1 MILQMYNFYV
11 TIYLVKFMHKI
22 GIICEYNPLH
32 NGHLYQIKK
41 IKETYKDSLIIVCLS
56 SCFMQRGEASILNK
70 WDKTRLAIES
80 GVDLVLE
87 LPFAFATQYQDIFAK
102 GALTILNHLKIDTL
116 VFGSECDD
124 VELLKNLAS
133 VQLKDESYNY
143 LVKRYLDL
151 GLNYPTSLSKSLFD
165 ITGVKLDKPNDLLA
179 LAYVKE
185 IIKNNYDIEPFSIR
199 RTSDYHNS
207 NLDSDIVSAST
218 IRKLLKDGVNVNN
231 YLPYNIYD
239 YLSEIDEDKYFALL
253 KYQIINNIDCLDKF
267 QTVDEGIENRI
278 IKYINMVN
286 SKEELILKVKS
297 KRYTYNKIN
306 RMFTH
311 ILTNFTKE
319 DAKDLEIEYLRVL
332 GFNTRG
338 KNYLNKIKKD
348 IGIPIINK
356 YIPNMY
362 KCLDIEFRVSL
373 IYSLILKDKGDD
385 FLKREY
391 RNKPVIYD

>member
-1 MILQMYNFYV
+1 
-11 TIYLVKFMHKI
+11 MHKI
-22 GIICEYNPLH
+22 GIICEYNPFH

-116 VFGSECDD
+116 VFGSECNDI
-124 VELLKNLAS
+124 ELLKNLAS
-133 VQLKDESYNY
+133 IQLKDDGYNH

-151 GLNYPTSLSKSLFD
+151 GLNYPTSLSKALFD
-165 ITGVKLDKPNDLLA
+165 ISGVKLDKPNDLLA
-179 LAYVKE
+179 LAYIKE
-185 IIKNNYDIEPFSIR
+185 IIKNNYDIKPFSIG

-319 DAKDLEIEYLRVL
+319 DAKNLEIEYLRVL

-348 IGIPIINK
+348 IDIPIINK

>member
-1 MILQMYNFYV
+1 
-11 TIYLVKFMHKI
+11 MHKI
-22 GIICEYNPLH
+22 GIICEYNPFH

-133 VQLKDESYNY
+133 VQLKDDGYNY

-253 KYQIINNIDCLDKF
+253 KYQIINNVDCLDKF

-332 GFNTRG
+332 GFNIRG
-338 KNYLNKIKKD
+338 KNYLNKIKKE

-362 KCLDIEFRVSL
+362 KSLDIEFRVSL

>member
-1 MILQMYNFYV
+1 
-11 TIYLVKFMHKI
+11 MHKI
-22 GIICEYNPLH
+22 GIICEYNPFH

-133 VQLKDESYNY
+133 VQLKDESYNH

-151 GLNYPTSLSKSLFD
+151 GLNYPTSLSKALFD

-179 LAYVKE
+179 LAYIKE
-185 IIKNNYDIEPFSIR
+185 IIKNNYDIKPFSIR

-253 KYQIINNIDCLDKF
+253 KYQIINNVDCLDKF

-286 SKEELILKVKS
+286 SKEKLILKVKS

-362 KCLDIEFRVSL
+362 KSLDIEFRVSL

>member
-1 MILQMYNFYV
+1 
-11 TIYLVKFMHKI
+11 MHKI
-22 GIICEYNPLH
+22 GIICEYNPFH

-116 VFGSECDD
+116 VFGSECNDI
-124 VELLKNLAS
+124 ELLKNLAS
-133 VQLKDESYNY
+133 IQLKDESYNY

-151 GLNYPTSLSKSLFD
+151 GLNYPTSLSKALFD
-165 ITGVKLDKPNDLLA
+165 ISGVKLDKPNDLLA

-253 KYQIINNIDCLDKF
+253 KYQIINNIDCLDEF

-362 KCLDIEFRVSL
+362 KSLDIEFRVSL

>member
-1 MILQMYNFYV
+1 
-11 TIYLVKFMHKI
+11 MHKI

-151 GLNYPTSLSKSLFD
+151 GLNYPTSLSKALFD
-165 ITGVKLDKPNDLLA
+165 ISGVKLDKPNDLLA

-253 KYQIINNIDCLDKF
+253 KYQIINNVDCLDKF

-319 DAKDLEIEYLRVL
+319 DAKNLEIEYLRVL

-338 KNYLNKIKKD
+338 KNYLNKIKKE

>member
-1 MILQMYNFYV
+1 
-11 TIYLVKFMHKI
+11 MHKI
-22 GIICEYNPLH
+22 GIICEYNPFH

-116 VFGSECDD
+116 VFGSECNDI
-124 VELLKNLAS
+124 ELLKNLAS
-133 VQLKDESYNY
+133 IQLKDDGYNH

-151 GLNYPTSLSKSLFD
+151 GLNYPTSLSKALFD
-165 ITGVKLDKPNDLLA
+165 ISGVKLDKPNDLLA
-179 LAYVKE
+179 LAYIKE

-253 KYQIINNIDCLDKF
+253 KYQIINNVDCLDKF

-286 SKEELILKVKS
+286 SKEKLILKVKS

-319 DAKDLEIEYLRVL
+319 DAKNLEIEYLRVL

-362 KCLDIEFRVSL
+362 KSLDIEFRVSL

>member
-1 MILQMYNFYV
+1 
-11 TIYLVKFMHKI
+11 MHKI
-22 GIICEYNPLH
+22 GIICEYNPFH

-116 VFGSECDD
+116 VFGSECNDI
-124 VELLKNLAS
+124 ELLNNLAS
-133 VQLKDESYNY
+133 IQLKDDGYNH

-151 GLNYPTSLSKSLFD
+151 GLNYPTSLSKALFD
-165 ITGVKLDKPNDLLA
+165 IGGVKLDKPNDLLA
-179 LAYVKE
+179 LAYIKE
-185 IIKNNYDIEPFSIR
+185 IIKNNYDIKPFSIR

-348 IGIPIINK
+348 IDIPIINK

>member
-1 MILQMYNFYV
+1 
-11 TIYLVKFMHKI
+11 MHKI
-22 GIICEYNPLH
+22 GIICEYNPFH

-133 VQLKDESYNY
+133 IQLKDESYNH

-151 GLNYPTSLSKSLFD
+151 GLNYPTSLSKALFD

-253 KYQIINNIDCLDKF
+253 KYQIINNVDCLDKF

-286 SKEELILKVKS
+286 SKEKLILKVKS

-362 KCLDIEFRVSL
+362 KSLDIEFRVSL

>member
-1 MILQMYNFYV
+1 
-11 TIYLVKFMHKI
+11 MHKI
-22 GIICEYNPLH
+22 GIICEYNPFH

-116 VFGSECDD
+116 VFGSECNDI
-124 VELLKNLAS
+124 ELLKNLAS
-133 VQLKDESYNY
+133 VQLKDDGYNH

-151 GLNYPTSLSKSLFD
+151 GLNYPTSLSKALFD

-348 IGIPIINK
+348 IDIPIINK

>member
-1 MILQMYNFYV
+1 
-11 TIYLVKFMHKI
+11 MHKI
-22 GIICEYNPLH
+22 GIICEYNPFH

-70 WDKTRLAIES
+70 WYKTRLAIES

-116 VFGSECDD
+116 VFGSECNDI
-124 VELLKNLAS
+124 ELLNNLAS
-133 VQLKDESYNY
+133 IQLKDDGYNH

-151 GLNYPTSLSKSLFD
+151 GLNYPTSLSKALFD
-165 ITGVKLDKPNDLLA
+165 ISGVKLDKPNDLLA
-179 LAYVKE
+179 LAYIKE
-185 IIKNNYDIEPFSIR
+185 IIKNNYDIKPFSIR

-348 IGIPIINK
+348 IDIPIINK

>member
-1 MILQMYNFYV
+1 
-11 TIYLVKFMHKI
+11 MHKI
-22 GIICEYNPLH
+22 GIICEYNPFH

-116 VFGSECDD
+116 VFGSECNDI
-124 VELLKNLAS
+124 ELLKNLAS
-133 VQLKDESYNY
+133 IQLKDDGYNH

-151 GLNYPTSLSKSLFD
+151 GLNYPTSLSKALFD
-165 ITGVKLDKPNDLLA
+165 ISGVKLDKPNDLLA
-179 LAYVKE
+179 LAYIKE

-348 IGIPIINK
+348 IDIPIINK

>member
-1 MILQMYNFYV
+1 
-11 TIYLVKFMHKI
+11 MHKI
-22 GIICEYNPLH
+22 GIICEYNPFH

-116 VFGSECDD
+116 VFGSECNDI
-124 VELLKNLAS
+124 ELLKNLAS

-151 GLNYPTSLSKSLFD
+151 GLNYPTSLSKALFD
-165 ITGVKLDKPNDLLA
+165 ISGVKLDKPNDLLA
-179 LAYVKE
+179 LAYIKE

-253 KYQIINNIDCLDKF
+253 KYQIINNVDCLDKF

-286 SKEELILKVKS
+286 SKEKLILKVKS

-348 IGIPIINK
+348 IDIPIINK

>member
-22 GIICEYNPLH
+22 GIICEYNPFH

-151 GLNYPTSLSKSLFD
+151 GLNYPTSLSKALFD

-179 LAYVKE
+179 LAYIKE
-185 IIKNNYDIEPFSIR
+185 IIKNNYDIKPFSIR

-319 DAKDLEIEYLRVL
+319 DAKDLEIEYLRAL

-362 KCLDIEFRVSL
+362 KSLDIEFRVSL

>member
-1 MILQMYNFYV
+1 
-11 TIYLVKFMHKI
+11 MHKI
-22 GIICEYNPLH
+22 GIICEYNPFH

-116 VFGSECDD
+116 VFGSECNDI
-124 VELLKNLAS
+124 ELLNNLAS
-133 VQLKDESYNY
+133 IQLKDDGYNH

-151 GLNYPTSLSKSLFD
+151 GLNYPTSLSKALFD
-165 ITGVKLDKPNDLLA
+165 ISGVKLDKPNDLLA
-179 LAYVKE
+179 LAYIKE

-286 SKEELILKVKS
+286 SKEKLILKVKS

-362 KCLDIEFRVSL
+362 KSLDIEFRVSL

>member
-1 MILQMYNFYV
+1 
-11 TIYLVKFMHKI
+11 MHKI

-116 VFGSECDD
+116 VFGSECNDI
-124 VELLKNLAS
+124 ELLNNLAS
-133 VQLKDESYNY
+133 IQLKDDGYNH

-151 GLNYPTSLSKSLFD
+151 GLNYPTSLSKALFD
-165 ITGVKLDKPNDLLA
+165 ISGVKLDKPNDLLA
-179 LAYVKE
+179 LAYIKE
-185 IIKNNYDIEPFSIR
+185 IIKNNYDIKPFSIR

-338 KNYLNKIKKD
+338 KNYLNKIKKE

-362 KCLDIEFRVSL
+362 KSLDIEFRVSL

>member
-1 MILQMYNFYV
+1 MYNFYV

-22 GIICEYNPLH
+22 GIICEYNPFH

-151 GLNYPTSLSKSLFD
+151 GLNYPTSLSKALFD

-362 KCLDIEFRVSL
+362 KSLDIEFRVSL

>member
-1 MILQMYNFYV
+1 
-11 TIYLVKFMHKI
+11 MHKI
-22 GIICEYNPLH
+22 GIICEYNPFH

-116 VFGSECDD
+116 VFGSECNDI
-124 VELLKNLAS
+124 ELLKNLAS
-133 VQLKDESYNY
+133 IQLKDDGYNH

-151 GLNYPTSLSKSLFD
+151 GLNYPTSLSKALFD

-179 LAYVKE
+179 LAYIKE
-185 IIKNNYDIEPFSIR
+185 IIKNNYDIKPFSIR

-362 KCLDIEFRVSL
+362 KSLDIEFRVSL

>member
-1 MILQMYNFYV
+1 
-11 TIYLVKFMHKI
+11 MHKI
-22 GIICEYNPLH
+22 GIICEYNPFH

-116 VFGSECDD
+116 VFGSECNDI
-124 VELLKNLAS
+124 ELLKNLAS

-151 GLNYPTSLSKSLFD
+151 GLNYPTSLSKALFD

-179 LAYVKE
+179 LAYIKE
-185 IIKNNYDIEPFSIR
+185 IIKNNYDIKPFSIR

-253 KYQIINNIDCLDKF
+253 KYQIINNVDCLDKF

-338 KNYLNKIKKD
+338 KNYLNKIKKE

-362 KCLDIEFRVSL
+362 KSLDIEFRVSL

>member
-1 MILQMYNFYV
+1 
-11 TIYLVKFMHKI
+11 MHKI
-22 GIICEYNPLH
+22 GIICEYNPFH

-124 VELLKNLAS
+124 VELLNNLAS
-133 VQLKDESYNY
+133 IQLKDDGYNH

-151 GLNYPTSLSKSLFD
+151 GLNYPTSLSKALFD
-165 ITGVKLDKPNDLLA
+165 ISGVKLDKPNDLLA
-179 LAYVKE
+179 LAYIKE

-319 DAKDLEIEYLRVL
+319 DAKNLEIEYLRVL

-348 IGIPIINK
+348 IDIPIINK

>member
-1 MILQMYNFYV
+1 
-11 TIYLVKFMHKI
+11 MHKI
-22 GIICEYNPLH
+22 GIICEYNPFH

-133 VQLKDESYNY
+133 VQLKDDGYNY

-151 GLNYPTSLSKSLFD
+151 GLNYPTSLSKALFD

-286 SKEELILKVKS
+286 SKEKLILKVKS

-319 DAKDLEIEYLRVL
+319 DAKNLEIEYLRVL

-348 IGIPIINK
+348 IDIPIINK

>member
-22 GIICEYNPLH
+22 GIICEYNPFH

-151 GLNYPTSLSKSLFD
+151 GLNYPTSLSKALFD

-179 LAYVKE
+179 LAYIKE

-319 DAKDLEIEYLRVL
+319 DAKNLEIEYLRVL

>member
-1 MILQMYNFYV
+1 
-11 TIYLVKFMHKI
+11 MHKI
-22 GIICEYNPLH
+22 GIICEYNPFH

-116 VFGSECDD
+116 VFGSECNDI
-124 VELLKNLAS
+124 ELLKNLAS
-133 VQLKDESYNY
+133 IQLKDDGYNY

-151 GLNYPTSLSKSLFD
+151 GLNYPTSLSKALFD
-165 ITGVKLDKPNDLLA
+165 ISGVKLDKPNDLLA
-179 LAYVKE
+179 LAYIKE

-253 KYQIINNIDCLDKF
+253 KYQIINNVDCLDKF

-286 SKEELILKVKS
+286 SKEKLILKVKS

-319 DAKDLEIEYLRVL
+319 DAKNLEIEYLRVL

-348 IGIPIINK
+348 IDIPIINK

-362 KCLDIEFRVSL
+362 KSLDIEFRVSL

>member
-22 GIICEYNPLH
+22 GIICEYNPFH

-133 VQLKDESYNY
+133 IQLKDDGYNH

-151 GLNYPTSLSKSLFD
+151 GLNYPTSLSKALFD
-165 ITGVKLDKPNDLLA
+165 ISGVKLDKPNDLLA
-179 LAYVKE
+179 LAYIKE
-185 IIKNNYDIEPFSIR
+185 IIKNNYDIKPFSIR

-362 KCLDIEFRVSL
+362 KSLDIEFRVSL

>member
-1 MILQMYNFYV
+1 
-11 TIYLVKFMHKI
+11 MHKI
-22 GIICEYNPLH
+22 GIICEYNPFH

-151 GLNYPTSLSKSLFD
+151 GLNYPTSLSKALFD
-165 ITGVKLDKPNDLLA
+165 ISGVKLDKPNDLLA
-179 LAYVKE
+179 LAYIKE
-185 IIKNNYDIEPFSIR
+185 IIKNNYDIKPFSIR

-253 KYQIINNIDCLDKF
+253 KYQIINNVDCLDKF

-362 KCLDIEFRVSL
+362 KSLDIEFRVSL

>member
-1 MILQMYNFYV
+1 
-11 TIYLVKFMHKI
+11 MHKI
-22 GIICEYNPLH
+22 GIICEYNPFH

-116 VFGSECDD
+116 VFGSECNDI
-124 VELLKNLAS
+124 ELLNNLAS
-133 VQLKDESYNY
+133 VQLKDDGYNH

-151 GLNYPTSLSKSLFD
+151 GLNYPTSLSKALFD
-165 ITGVKLDKPNDLLA
+165 ISGVKLDKPNDLLA
-179 LAYVKE
+179 LAYIKE
-185 IIKNNYDIEPFSIR
+185 IIKNNYDIKPFSIR

-362 KCLDIEFRVSL
+362 KSLDIEFRVSL

>member
-1 MILQMYNFYV
+1 
-11 TIYLVKFMHKI
+11 MHKI
-22 GIICEYNPLH
+22 GIICEYNPFH

-116 VFGSECDD
+116 VFGSECND

-133 VQLKDESYNY
+133 VQLKDDGYNY

-319 DAKDLEIEYLRVL
+319 DAKNLEIEYLRVL

-348 IGIPIINK
+348 IDIPIINK

>member
-1 MILQMYNFYV
+1 
-11 TIYLVKFMHKI
+11 MHKI
-22 GIICEYNPLH
+22 GIICEYNPFH

-151 GLNYPTSLSKSLFD
+151 GLNYPTSLSKALFD

-185 IIKNNYDIEPFSIR
+185 IIKNNYDIELFSIR

-338 KNYLNKIKKD
+338 KNYLNKIKKE

>member
-22 GIICEYNPLH
+22 GIICEYNPFH

-133 VQLKDESYNY
+133 VQLKDDGYNY

-253 KYQIINNIDCLDKF
+253 KYQIINNVDCLDKF

-319 DAKDLEIEYLRVL
+319 DAKNLEIEYLRVL

-362 KCLDIEFRVSL
+362 KSLDIEFRVSL

>member
-1 MILQMYNFYV
+1 
-11 TIYLVKFMHKI
+11 MHKI
-22 GIICEYNPLH
+22 GIICEYNPFH

-124 VELLKNLAS
+124 VELLNNLAS
-133 VQLKDESYNY
+133 IQLKDDGYNH

-151 GLNYPTSLSKSLFD
+151 GLNYPTSLSKALFD
-165 ITGVKLDKPNDLLA
+165 ISGVKLDKPNDLLA
-179 LAYVKE
+179 LAYIKE
-185 IIKNNYDIEPFSIR
+185 IIKNNYDIKPFSIG

>member
-1 MILQMYNFYV
+1 
-11 TIYLVKFMHKI
+11 MHKI
-22 GIICEYNPLH
+22 GIICEYNPFH

-151 GLNYPTSLSKSLFD
+151 GLNYPTSLSKALFD
-165 ITGVKLDKPNDLLA
+165 ISGVKLDKPNDLLA
-179 LAYVKE
+179 LAYIKE
-185 IIKNNYDIEPFSIR
+185 IIKNNYDIKPFSIR

-348 IGIPIINK
+348 IDIPIINK

>member
-1 MILQMYNFYV
+1 
-11 TIYLVKFMHKI
+11 MHKI
-22 GIICEYNPLH
+22 GIICEYNPFH

-133 VQLKDESYNY
+133 VQLKDDGYNH

-151 GLNYPTSLSKSLFD
+151 GLNYPTSLSKALFD
-165 ITGVKLDKPNDLLA
+165 ISGVKLDKPNDLLA

>member
-1 MILQMYNFYV
+1 
-11 TIYLVKFMHKI
+11 MHKI
-22 GIICEYNPLH
+22 GIICEYNPFH

-116 VFGSECDD
+116 IFGSECNDI
-124 VELLKNLAS
+124 ELLKNLAS
-133 VQLKDESYNY
+133 VQLKDDGYNY

-151 GLNYPTSLSKSLFD
+151 GLNYPTSLSKALFD

-179 LAYVKE
+179 LAYIKE
-185 IIKNNYDIEPFSIR
+185 IIKNNYDIKPFSIR

-319 DAKDLEIEYLRVL
+319 DAKNLEIEYLRVL

-348 IGIPIINK
+348 IDIPIINK

>member
-151 GLNYPTSLSKSLFD
+151 GLNYPTSLSKALFD
-165 ITGVKLDKPNDLLA
+165 ISGVKLDKPNDLLA

-278 IKYINMVN
+278 IKYINMVT

-362 KCLDIEFRVSL
+362 KSLDIEFRVSL

>member
-124 VELLKNLAS
+124 IELLKNLAS
-133 VQLKDESYNY
+133 IQLKDESYNY

-151 GLNYPTSLSKSLFD
+151 GLNYPTSLSKALFD

-199 RTSDYHNS
+199 RTNDYHNS

-253 KYQIINNIDCLDKF
+253 KYQIINNVDCLDKF

-362 KCLDIEFRVSL
+362 KSLDIEFRVSL

>member
-1 MILQMYNFYV
+1 
-11 TIYLVKFMHKI
+11 MHKI
-22 GIICEYNPLH
+22 GIICEYNPFH

-116 VFGSECDD
+116 VFGSECNDI
-124 VELLKNLAS
+124 ELLKNLAS
-133 VQLKDESYNY
+133 IQLKDDGYNH

-151 GLNYPTSLSKSLFD
+151 GLNYPTSLSKALFD
-165 ITGVKLDKPNDLLA
+165 ISGVKLDKPNDLLA
-179 LAYVKE
+179 LAYIKE
-185 IIKNNYDIEPFSIR
+185 IIKNNYDIKPFSIG

-348 IGIPIINK
+348 IDIPIINK

>member
-1 MILQMYNFYV
+1 
-11 TIYLVKFMHKI
+11 MHKI
-22 GIICEYNPLH
+22 GIICEYNPFH

-116 VFGSECDD
+116 VFGSECNDI
-124 VELLKNLAS
+124 ELLKNLAS

-151 GLNYPTSLSKSLFD
+151 GLNYPTSLSKALFD

-319 DAKDLEIEYLRVL
+319 DAKNLEIEYLRVL

-348 IGIPIINK
+348 IDIPIINK

>member
-1 MILQMYNFYV
+1 
-11 TIYLVKFMHKI
+11 MHKI
-22 GIICEYNPLH
+22 GIICEYNPFH

-116 VFGSECDD
+116 VFGSECNDI
-124 VELLKNLAS
+124 ELLNNLAS
-133 VQLKDESYNY
+133 IQLKDDGYNH

-151 GLNYPTSLSKSLFD
+151 GLNYPTSLSKALFD
-165 ITGVKLDKPNDLLA
+165 ISGVKLDKPNDLLA
-179 LAYVKE
+179 LAYIKE
-185 IIKNNYDIEPFSIR
+185 IIKNNYDIKPFSIR

-362 KCLDIEFRVSL
+362 KSLDIEFRVSL

>member
-1 MILQMYNFYV
+1 
-11 TIYLVKFMHKI
+11 MHKI
-22 GIICEYNPLH
+22 GIICEYNPFH

-116 VFGSECDD
+116 VFGSECNDI
-124 VELLKNLAS
+124 ELLKNLAS
-133 VQLKDESYNY
+133 VQLKDDGYNH

-179 LAYVKE
+179 LAYIKE
-185 IIKNNYDIEPFSIR
+185 IIKNNYDIKPFSIR

-319 DAKDLEIEYLRVL
+319 DAKNLEIEYLRVL

-338 KNYLNKIKKD
+338 KNYLNKIKKE

-362 KCLDIEFRVSL
+362 KSLDIEFRVSL

>member
-22 GIICEYNPLH
+22 GIICEYNPFH

-116 VFGSECDD
+116 VFGSECNDI
-124 VELLKNLAS
+124 ELLKNLAS

-151 GLNYPTSLSKSLFD
+151 GLNYPTSLSKALFD
-165 ITGVKLDKPNDLLA
+165 ISGVKLDKPNDLLA

-319 DAKDLEIEYLRVL
+319 DAKNLEIEYLRVL

-348 IGIPIINK
+348 IDIPIINK